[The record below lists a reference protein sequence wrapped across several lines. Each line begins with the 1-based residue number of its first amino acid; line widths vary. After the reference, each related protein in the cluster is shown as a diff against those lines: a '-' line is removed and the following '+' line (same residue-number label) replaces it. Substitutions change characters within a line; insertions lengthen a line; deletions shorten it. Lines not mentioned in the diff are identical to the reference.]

1 VKNNG
6 VDVTLQS
13 PYFPGTAWQQVQRVI
28 QAANCAA
35 AYDDVSKTLTIWPKT
50 GGSPTGNAVV
60 FSPETGMIGYPE
72 FEQNRIR
79 VRTVFAPGVRGAG
92 SIGQRYPRFLRRFG
106 LSLIAATI
114 FSRIAGSAHR
124 SLLADPTLSRAAAS
138 RVFAASLIFA
148 RLAGL

>member
-1 VKNNG
+1 
-6 VDVTLQS
+6 
-13 PYFPGTAWQQVQRVI
+13 
-28 QAANCAA
+28 
-35 AYDDVSKTLTIWPKT
+35 LTIWPKT

-138 RVFAASLIFA
+138 RVFADSLIFA